1 MTMTNAEMASNI
13 EILSQLKEKGKLGYA
28 IARNIRK
35 LRDAAKEYMDLR
47 DKLFQEFG
55 HSVGGSRFVVDK
67 EKLPD
72 FLEALNTDGIP
83 DIEHDFEAFQV
94 DEETFCGGGLNSQ
107 QMSALM
113 WMVKED

>member
-13 EILSQLKEKGKLGYA
+13 EILAQLKETGKLGYA
-28 IARNIRK
+28 VARNLRK
-35 LRDAAKEYMDLR
+35 LRDAAKEYLDLR
-47 DKLFQEFG
+47 DNLFQEYG
-55 HSVGGSRFVVDK
+55 HSVGGNRYMVEKD
-67 EKLPD
+67 KLPE
-72 FLEALNTDGIP
+72 FLEALNADGIP

-94 DEETFCGGGLNSQ
+94 DEDTFIGGGLNSQ